1 MVQKEIEQL
10 GPRAEPQLAIE
21 VLAVILHSAVANPE
35 RSGNRL
41 GIQPLQQQLRHLP
54 LPAGEPIAPYA
65 CHRLLHSTLEAGA
78 VRLRSA
84 LGQQRLAL
92 LPLLTTQRMYQ
103 RKHPLQPCQLVT
115 TEGTALVEATEKQ
128 HQRQSVPHR
137 QDQPHL
143 LLPAGGLIE
152 VMAIFRIEPPL

>member
-1 MVQKEIEQL
+1 M
-10 GPRAEPQLAIE
+10 
-21 VLAVILHSAVANPE
+21 ILHSAAANPE
-35 RSGNRL
+35 FGCNRL

-54 LPAGEPIAPYA
+54 LAPGEPIPPHT
-65 CHRLLHSTLEAGA
+65 CHRLFHCTLEAGA
-78 VRLRSA
+78 VRRRSA

-103 RKHPLQPCQLVT
+103 RKQLLQPRQLALAQ
-115 TEGTALVEATEKQ
+115 GAALVEAAEKQ
-128 HQRQSVPHR
+128 HQCQSVPHR